1 MERLLI
7 DRKSDKS
14 WSIRWDDTVVYTRIN
29 NGKEKM
35 KSFETEEAASKHAHK
50 EMWSRLKKG
59 FIVANAQAAVGEPV
73 LHHYVPGGY
82 TGFRPLA
89 NVPGRNLLFY
99 CALIGDFEG
108 EAFVLINP
116 QGEKQQ
122 EARLPATPLTFDMQY
137 CAATGKL
144 LCNRD
149 HQIVEV
155 SGFEQLGL
163 ENSASAETNQVEAE
177 QRSLSTTGR
186 ANTLAVSDHYAVW
199 YDRSSLV
206 VTDLRTDAVLFQKE
220 VLYELYGGHS
230 PQLSAAI
237 ASNGQS
243 LAYCTNSEAIV
254 LVDIPSGHE
263 RSITKPKPAMTEKMR
278 FSPDG
283 KLLFA
288 QEMYGSWNLDAYV
301 VESLLPVQSWEP
313 CQIKS
318 FAIDN
323 ERKLIAT
330 YFNKH
335 IHLWDLTTMKL
346 KTSFPVEH
354 VVKSCSFTFTKDYLA
369 VFTDYGCLSM
379 YAI

>member
-14 WSIRWDDTVVYTRIN
+14 WSIRWEDTVVYTRMN

-35 KSFETEEAASKHAHK
+35 KSFETEEVASKHAYK

-59 FIVANAQAAVGEPV
+59 FIVANSDAAAGEPV

-82 TGFRPLA
+82 TGFRPLS
-89 NVPGRNLLFY
+89 NIPGSNLLLY

-163 ENSASAETNQVEAE
+163 ENSAGRDQVEAE
-177 QRSLSTTGR
+177 QRSLSTADR
-186 ANTLAVSDHYAVW
+186 VNTLAVSDHHAVW
-199 YDRSSLV
+199 YDRSSLI
-206 VTDLRTDAVLFQKE
+206 VTDLKTDKVIYQKE

-230 PQLSAAI
+230 PLLSAAI

-243 LAYCTNSEAIV
+243 LAYCTNSEAII
-254 LVDIPSGHE
+254 LVDISSGRE
-263 RSITKPKPAMTEKMR
+263 RTISKSKPAMTKEMC
-278 FSPDG
+278 FSSDG

-301 VESLLPVQSWEP
+301 VESLLPVESWEP

-323 ERKLIAT
+323 DRKLIAAFF
-330 YFNKH
+330 YGR

-346 KTSFPVEH
+346 KMSFPVEH
-354 VVKSCSFTFTKDYLA
+354 VVKSCTLAFTKDYLA

-379 YAI
+379 YAL